1 MKVLNFLAANT
12 RVRIAL
18 VLAAIWLITV
28 VFNFSIQAFFMPIFS
43 VLLVTFF
50 DLLITY
56 LRKKVWYFP
65 ASSFVTGFLIGLI
78 ISPNETPLAFILAAA
93 LSVFSKQFIRTGE
106 HKHIFNPAA
115 FGILSTSFILHPPI
129 SWWGV
134 SWSPWI
140 ILVILSVSYTLL
152 TLKRLLLPTTFL
164 FAYSLYFFIAASQ
177 DFVLPQVI
185 GGTIFLFAAVM
196 LPEPITSPANG
207 RLKYLFGPLLVALAI
222 ILGTKEGLPDVLLP
236 ALLLGNVVYY
246 LTKLQKR
253 VYTKDSS

>member
-1 MKVLNFLAANT
+1 MNILSFLVGNT
-12 RVRIAL
+12 RVRIAS
-18 VLAAIWLITV
+18 VLAAIWLITLI
-28 VFNFSIQAFFMPIFS
+28 FHFSIQAFFIPVFS
-43 VLLVTFF
+43 VVLVTFF
-50 DLLITY
+50 DLLVTY
-56 LRKKVWYFP
+56 LRKRVWYFP

-78 ISPNETPLAFILAAA
+78 ISSNETPLAFILAAA

-115 FGILSTSFILHPPI
+115 FGILSTSFILHAPI

-152 TLKRLLLPTTFL
+152 TLKRLILPVTFL
-164 FAYSLYFFIAASQ
+164 FAYGLYFFIAVGFNA
-177 DFVLPQVI
+177 VLPQVI
-185 GGTIFLFAAVM
+185 DGTIFLFAAVM

-207 RLKYLFGPLLVALAI
+207 RLKYLFGPLLAALAI
-222 ILGTKEGLPDVLLP
+222 ILGTREGLSDVLLP